1 MLLPDKSAGFCYRQ
15 VMKTVGK
22 RLRAARR
29 ARGLS
34 QEDIASVTMNSRE
47 LISLVENGRS
57 GLSPAKLFT
66 AAEHLNVS
74 MDYLFGLTD
83 DPTPSQELTLG
94 LKTSAARIR
103 DLEQMQDQGEPRD
116 DADYVAVS
124 EVTTAAGTGAT
135 IDTER
140 VSGRMK
146 FPRTWLNRHGLSA
159 PECRIIRVAG
169 ESMEPTLAD
178 GCAILVN
185 QASRRR
191 RDNRIFVIRIDD
203 ELIVKR
209 AAKDPAAGWQLVSD
223 NPNKTAWPTRPW
235 PREAKV
241 VGEVK
246 WAGRSFT

>member
-1 MLLPDKSAGFCYRQ
+1 MSLPDKSAGFCYRQ
-15 VMKTVGK
+15 VMKTVGR
-22 RLRAARR
+22 RLRAARL

-124 EVTTAAGTGAT
+124 EVTTAAGTGTT

-140 VSGRMK
+140 VTGRMK
-146 FPRTWLNRHGLSA
+146 FPRTWLNQHGLSA
-159 PECRIIRVAG
+159 PECRIIRVTG

-185 QASRRR
+185 RTSRRR

-235 PREAKV
+235 PREANV

>member
-1 MLLPDKSAGFCYRQ
+1 MVCLP
-15 VMKTVGK
+15 K
-22 RLRAARR
+22 RKARLQ
-29 ARGLS
+29 RGLS
-34 QEDIASVTMNSRE
+34 QEAIASVTMNTRE

-66 AAEHLNVS
+66 AAEFLKVS

-94 LKTSAARIR
+94 LKRSAARIR
-103 DLEQMQDQGEPRD
+103 DFEQMQDQEAPLD
-116 DADYVAVS
+116 DADYVAVA
-124 EVTTAAGTGAT
+124 EVTTAAGAGAI

-140 VSGRMK
+140 VTGRMK
-146 FPRTWLNRHGLSA
+146 FPRTWLNRHGLSGSH
-159 PECRIIRVAG
+159 CRIIRVAG

-185 QASRRR
+185 RASRRR
-191 RDNRIFVIRIDD
+191 RDNRIFVIRSDD

-223 NPNKTAWPTRPW
+223 NPNKTAWPTQPW
-235 PREAKV
+235 PPDAKV